1 MWIEASQLIPPVS
14 ISNNVTP
21 PTSKH
26 SMVSPSSGKKPWK
39 KLSCIAAPPRAIASQ
54 AQLFS
59 TSSCY
64 SSSTVSFA
72 GYFLLVLV
80 IHLLLYHFAGDV
92 SLVLK
97 GVDDKKVY
105 NLPKTDPSCS
115 FSTPQKQVKKTSTT
129 LKASSSSKKKN
140 SKKKRHESSFVRTKS
155 LYEQ

>member
-72 GYFLLVLV
+72 GTN
-80 IHLLLYHFAGDV
+80 V